1 MGSMDPGPLI
11 LLVAAGAL
19 YWRAISVLRRRGR
32 EISRWRQAA
41 FAGGLVATA
50 VGLVG
55 PVDALSED
63 LMSAHMVQHLLIAD
77 LAAPLLL
84 AGIRTPVLQ
93 FFLPRP
99 VLVPLARQRWLRRAL
114 RTVRQ
119 PLVAIPLFVVTLY
132 GWHFSFAFEAAMT
145 NPALHA
151 LQHLCFV
158 GGAILVWWPVI
169 EPDRARMR
177 GELWKMG
184 HVLAARFTG
193 MFVGMAFVITRAPVY
208 SGVYGDRAR
217 EHGLSPLGDQQ
228 LAGGLMLSLDLLVI
242 IFAMAFFFWRAGVE
256 HDRTE
261 QATG

>member
-1 MGSMDPGPLI
+1 MDPGPLI
-11 LLVAAGAL
+11 LLLAAGAL
-19 YWRAISVLRRRGR
+19 YWRAIAVLRRRGR

-41 FAGGLVATA
+41 FAGGLAATA

-55 PVDALSED
+55 PVDTFSED
-63 LMSAHMVQHLLIAD
+63 LLSAHMVQHLLIAD

-84 AGIRTPVLQ
+84 AGMRTPVLQ
-93 FFLPRP
+93 FFLPRA
-99 VLVPLARQRWLRRAL
+99 VLVPLARQRRLRRL
-114 RTVRQ
+114 LGTVRQ

-132 GWHFSFAFEAAMT
+132 GWHFSFAFEAAMG
-145 NPALHA
+145 NAALHA
-151 LQHLCFV
+151 LQHFCFV

-184 HVLAARFTG
+184 HVLAARFIG

-208 SGVYGDRAR
+208 TGAYGDRAR
-217 EHGLSPLGDQQ
+217 EHGLSPLADQQ

-242 IFAMAFFFWRAGVE
+242 VFAMSFFFWRAGVE
-256 HDRTE
+256 HDRAG
-261 QATG
+261 QAIG